1 MLFNPDEDQKDVNS
15 NPQGDAWLLPLVAKT
30 AAITFTSVALLALI
44 VLSLLIIASPF
55 GAMQKYYKLGLYE
68 ASLSSA
74 ENYLRGERRERGI
87 TESYQIFSHQDLMN
101 TQFLTAET
109 TAITV
114 SETLMTDALNRGNIN
129 RAKKFAASLELY
141 TREYLS
147 VYGITSFND
156 DKTAEDMSRFADIQL
171 KSYVSNY
178 TRTLQTLNYK
188 ARCVTGDVNAM
199 LYNNSISSSGTTDI
213 VTQTLTQATTFGA
226 LTEDSLNNSN
236 VGNYITYISQLTEY
250 VYYEN
255 ARLYGGDVPSTEG
268 DVPKKLAARR
278 SSLSGNMYYTLLL
291 NKGAAGTFTQ
301 VYNGL
306 NSYRRYMNYVVEK
319 LPDNTVA
326 DAANKLYAVRTLSE
340 FCKQMNIMLFTVY
353 QLSSAQY
360 SAENLYTHVDA
371 GNIQKEII
379 FYEYVTEDG
388 NKIYDSRWEGNQVY
402 DYQGDTPMY
411 LDSLYVNL
419 LREYREKFQ

>member
-1 MLFNPDEDQKDVNS
+1 MLFNPDEDREEENLKRE
-15 NPQGDAWLLPLVAKT
+15 GEAGLLPIVAKT
-30 AAITFTSVALLALI
+30 AAITFTSVAILALV
-44 VLSLLIIASPF
+44 VLSMLIIANPF
-55 GAMQKYYKLGLYE
+55 GAMQKYYKLGMYE

-101 TQFLTAET
+101 SQFLTAES
-109 TAITV
+109 TAITL
-114 SETLMTDALNRGNIN
+114 SEKLMTDALNRGDTK
-129 RAKKFAASLELY
+129 RAEKFAASLELY

-147 VYGITSFND
+147 VYGISSFND
-156 DKTAEDMSRFADIQL
+156 DKTTEDMSRFADIQL

-188 ARCVTGDVNAM
+188 ARCVTGDVDKM
-199 LYNNSISSSGTTDI
+199 LYNNSISSSGSTDI

-255 ARLYGGDVPSTEG
+255 ARLYGN
-268 DVPKKLAARR
+268 DVPKTENDVPEKLLARR
-278 SSLSGNMYYTLLL
+278 SSLSGNTYYTLLL

-306 NSYRRYMNYVVEK
+306 NSYRQYMNYVVEK

-360 SAENLYTHVDA
+360 QAENLYTYEDA
-371 GNIQKEII
+371 KNITREVT
-379 FYEYVTEDG
+379 FYSP
-388 NKIYDSRWEGNQVY
+388 DSRWEGNQVY
-402 DYQGDTPMY
+402 DYNGETPMY
-411 LDSLYVNL
+411 LDSIYVKL
-419 LREYREKFQ
+419 LREYREELS